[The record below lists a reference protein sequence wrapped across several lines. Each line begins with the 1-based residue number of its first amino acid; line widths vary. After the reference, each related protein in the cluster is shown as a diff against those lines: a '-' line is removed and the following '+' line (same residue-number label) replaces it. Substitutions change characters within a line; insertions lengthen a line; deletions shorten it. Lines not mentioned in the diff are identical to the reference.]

1 PGEMECKV
9 AGSAPLTTSCQR
21 NKCFDERDRS
31 VDVNRTSQGCFRQCP
46 IMARF
51 RKLMIFF
58 YLNPESPSFVEKPE
72 AKETLPGKNVSFS
85 SKVKGS
91 APLKVK
97 WFRGAKEMQHGRGCE
112 ITLKNDVATLVTKS
126 DAGQYRCVATNK
138 HGEIESSADMAVTKK
153 EEVQG
158 IGDIR
163 TKLKK

>member
-1 PGEMECKV
+1 M
-9 AGSAPLTTSCQR
+9 
-21 NKCFDERDRS
+21 
-31 VDVNRTSQGCFRQCP
+31 NRTSQGCFRQCP

-112 ITLKNDVATLVTKS
+112 ITLKNDVATLVLHKVEKS
-126 DAGQYRCVATNK
+126 HAGEYTCQIINDGGKNSCQVNLFVKGLLA
-138 HGEIESSADMAVTKK
+138 
-153 EEVQG
+153 
-158 IGDIR
+158 
-163 TKLKK
+163 